1 MNGLPAAL
9 LLIACVMQGSE
20 SFMEGMIMAKASEK
34 STILVVDDEKLN
46 LDLISILLRNRG
58 FRALVASSAMEAL
71 SIIEA
76 ESPEVAIVD
85 YMMPGMD
92 GFSALKEIKRRFPD
106 TYVIMFTGKGS
117 EEIAVELMK
126 AGASDY
132 ILKPFV
138 NKDLIERVQKVLQ
151 IRRVELKNRELL
163 CERENLLRE
172 IEGWNRELEARV
184 QEKTIELKR
193 AQAEIVQSEKLSTLG
208 FFSAGMAHEIR
219 NPLNS
224 ISLFV
229 QLIRSGLDD
238 PEKIDYTEK
247 IMKEIS
253 RIDGILRKLL
263 DAVKRPKFEIKEVL
277 IDKIIDDTLGLFKSR
292 VDMHK
297 ISVERDYRRIPPAI
311 AADPLEIE
319 QIFSN
324 LFVNSIDEMHD
335 GGTLKV
341 LLDCNEKD
349 IIIKVSDTGRG
360 IPQGNLNKIFDPFFT
375 TKKIGTGL
383 GLSVVLRIVKTYQG
397 RIEVEN
403 NAEKGVTFNITLPLA
418 GQPPQ

>member
-1 MNGLPAAL
+1 
-9 LLIACVMQGSE
+9 
-20 SFMEGMIMAKASEK
+20 
-34 STILVVDDEKLN
+34 
-46 LDLISILLRNRG
+46 
-58 FRALVASSAMEAL
+58 
-71 SIIEA
+71 
-76 ESPEVAIVD
+76 
-85 YMMPGMD
+85 MMPGMD
-92 GFSALKEIKRRFPD
+92 GFSALKEIRRRYPD

-138 NKDLIERVQKVLQ
+138 NKDLIDRVQKVLQ

-163 CERENLLRE
+163 RERENLLRE
-172 IEGWNRELEARV
+172 IEAWNRELEARV
-184 QEKTIELKR
+184 QEKTLELQK
-193 AQAEIVQSEKLSTLG
+193 AQAEIIQTEKLSTLG

-224 ISLFV
+224 ISLFA

-238 PEKIDYTEK
+238 PEKIDYTDK
-247 IMKEIS
+247 IMKEIN

-263 DAVKRPKFEIKEVL
+263 DAVKRPRFEIKEVL

-292 VDMHK
+292 IEMHK
-297 ISVERDYRRIPPAI
+297 ICVERDFRRIPPPI

-335 GGTLKV
+335 GGILKV
-341 LLDCNEKD
+341 FLDHNEKD
-349 IIIKVSDTGRG
+349 IFIKVSDTGRG
-360 IPQGNLNKIFDPFFT
+360 IPQEDVNKIFDPFFT

-383 GLSVVLRIVKTYQG
+383 GLSVVLRIVKTYHG
-397 RIEVEN
+397 RIAVEN
-403 NAEKGVTFNITLPLA
+403 TGGNGAAFNISLPLTD
-418 GQPPQ
+418 QTPR